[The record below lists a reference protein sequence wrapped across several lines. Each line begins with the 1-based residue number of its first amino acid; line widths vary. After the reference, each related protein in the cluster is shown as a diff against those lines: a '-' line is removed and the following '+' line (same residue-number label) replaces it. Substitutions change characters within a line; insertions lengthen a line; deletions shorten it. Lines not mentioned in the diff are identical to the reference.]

1 MLSIATTRV
10 EPGSTP
16 GIGITITEHF
26 FFGFFVFCGMFVAFR
41 KVPSHSCSSG
51 AGNFFLYLLLLHTY
65 LQILGFGDYI
75 LHHQVR
81 QCR

>member
-1 MLSIATTRV
+1 MLSLAMIRV

-26 FFGFFVFCGMFVAFR
+26 FLIFRLLWDVFARGELVACHFAAAAVLEGFYDL
-41 KVPSHSCSSG
+41 P
-51 AGNFFLYLLLLHTY
+51 L
-65 LQILGFGDYI
+65 LQILGFGGYI
-75 LHHQVR
+75 LLHQAR

>member
-1 MLSIATTRV
+1 MLSLAMIRV

-16 GIGITITEHF
+16 GIGITITEPF

-41 KVPSHSCSSG
+41 KGNCSSG
-51 AGNFFLYLLLLHTY
+51 VGSLFRYCY
-65 LQILGFGDYI
+65 SRYVLGFGVYI

-81 QCR
+81 QSR